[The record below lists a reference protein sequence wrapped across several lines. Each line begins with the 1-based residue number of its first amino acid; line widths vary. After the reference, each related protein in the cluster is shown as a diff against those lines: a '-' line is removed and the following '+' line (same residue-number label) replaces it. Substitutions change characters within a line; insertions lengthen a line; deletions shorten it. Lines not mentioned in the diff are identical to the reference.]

1 MQRAA
6 CLVPP
11 RTHTHYGLCLVSQ
24 DISDTQ
30 KPAFDQAKPSDVGI
44 LIGTWVILLLL
55 GAAYVMW
62 PTWAG
67 AGPLV
72 VSEIGPREAIAFLG
86 AAASLL
92 SAVWF
97 SFKYMRARR
106 MNELG
111 IMDILGLIG
120 TIVGCSAAVEIGLS
134 AAGIL

>member
-1 MQRAA
+1 M
-6 CLVPP
+6 
-11 RTHTHYGLCLVSQ
+11 
-24 DISDTQ
+24 
-30 KPAFDQAKPSDVGI
+30 GI

-67 AGPLV
+67 ADPLV

-86 AAASLL
+86 AAASLIA
-92 SAVWF
+92 AVWF

-111 IMDILGLIG
+111 IMDILGLVG